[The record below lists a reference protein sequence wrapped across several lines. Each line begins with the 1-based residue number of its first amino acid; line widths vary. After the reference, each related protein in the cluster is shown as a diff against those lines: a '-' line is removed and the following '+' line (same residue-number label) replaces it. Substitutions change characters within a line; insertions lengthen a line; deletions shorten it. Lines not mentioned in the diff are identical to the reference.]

1 MSVVLCLGSD
11 AALTTVITGA
21 SQIVTMA
28 GPTKRRGTALNDIG
42 IIKNGAL
49 AFRDGRILAVGSYE
63 EVMGAAGP
71 DPEEIELAGAVIT
84 PGLIDAHTH
93 PVFGGNRANEFAMRA
108 EGKTYQE
115 IAAVGG
121 GIRSTVAATRET
133 SRSELGSLTGVNLI
147 YMLRSGTTIAEAK
160 SGYGL
165 NLETELKILDVIEG
179 YGHHFI
185 PTFLGLH
192 AVPTEFEGNKAGYVD
207 YVINE
212 MLPAAAS
219 KVRYVDAFIEQNY
232 FSHEDATRLV
242 HEARKFGLKARLHVD
257 QLTDGGGAALA
268 AELGCLSADHLEQTG
283 EAGIKALAAA
293 DTWPVLL
300 PASVFGLGLTK
311 YPDARAM
318 ISAGLPVV
326 LATDFNPGSSPT
338 TSLPFVMSL
347 ACTQMKMTPAEAL
360 TACTIHAA
368 GSLEIDSECGSLEPG
383 KRANFVV
390 YQAEDYREIPYWMGM
405 ETVYQTWINGKLA
418 SARSGYRTRKL
429 ASTDG
434 DCL

>member
-1 MSVVLCLGSD
+1 M
-11 AALTTVITGA
+11 TTVITGA

-28 GPTKRRGTALNDIG
+28 GPTKRRGPAMNDIG
-42 IIKNGAL
+42 IINKGAL
-49 AFRDGRILAVGSYE
+49 AFRDGRILAVGSYT
-63 EVMGAAGP
+63 EVMRAAGP
-71 DPEEIELAGAVIT
+71 KAKKIKLNGHLVT

-108 EGKTYQE
+108 AGRTYQE
-115 IAAVGG
+115 IVAGGG
-121 GIRSTVAATRET
+121 GIRSTVKATRKV
-133 SRSELGSLTGVNLI
+133 SGGELNDTTWLNLF
-147 YMLRSGTTIAEAK
+147 YMCRCGTTVAEAK

-165 NLETELKILDVIEG
+165 DLETELKILEIIVN
-179 YGHHFI
+179 YSPLLI

-192 AVPTEFEGNKAGYVD
+192 AVPPEFEGNKSGYVD

-212 MLPAAAS
+212 MLPAVAS

-242 HEARKFGLKARLHVD
+242 REAKRYGLKARLHVD

-268 AELGCLSADHLEQTG
+268 AELGCLTADHLEQTG
-283 EAGIKALAAA
+283 EAGIKALAASE
-293 DTWPVLL
+293 TWPVLL
-300 PASVFGLGLTK
+300 PASVFGLGLSR

-318 ISAGLPVV
+318 IDAGLPVV

-347 ACTQMKMTPAEAL
+347 ACTQMKLTPAEAL

-368 GSLEIDSECGSLEPG
+368 GSLEIDSHCGSLEPG
-383 KRANFVV
+383 KRANFVI

-405 ETVYQTWINGKLA
+405 ETVLETWIDGEPA
-418 SARSGYRTRKL
+418 FDRYRLRTESRIRK
-429 ASTDG
+429 
-434 DCL
+434 